1 MKCFC
6 KVFLVVLRLTFAY
19 CEVENDEMEETDI
32 YPELNDLDQE
42 DPVLIQA
49 LRERILVRPP
59 DPRVKPNLYG
69 SGSAKSLQGQFGQ
82 PIEVD
87 KILK

>member
-6 KVFLVVLRLTFAY
+6 KVFLVVLRLNFAY
-19 CEVENDEMEETDI
+19 CEVENDDMEETDI

-49 LRERILVRPP
+49 LREKILVKPP
-59 DPRVKPNLYG
+59 DPRVNPILYG

>member
-1 MKCFC
+1 MRTFS
-6 KVFLVVLRLTFAY
+6 VLSLTLLRLNVVVL
-19 CEVENDEMEETDI
+19 EDDIEETDI

-49 LRERILVRPP
+49 LRERVLVKPP
-59 DPRVKPNLYG
+59 DPRVTPILYG
-69 SGSAKSLQGQFGQ
+69 KGSHKSLQGQFGQ